1 MAKEDLNTL
10 RKRSHYGVVTDKGG
24 NSFLIQDDDSIL
36 FLGGPS
42 IDTTKGKVLTTKSS
56 QYGTYVDVLLKDTA
70 EDDLS
75 YDASETFLH
84 EFGTPRPDFSRPPG
98 EETGGPGYTIDESKR
113 YEDVQK
119 PTLRQ
124 PGETLRPDQ
133 RQIQKELFDLEPERH
148 EAALAA
154 ARQAELERAQMRRT
168 AGALGPAA
176 IIGALDL
183 AIAMRPT
190 EMDKRVAERKLEA
203 QTGPLVPAEQIAMVQ
218 DMARQGAAGVGA
230 LAKQSEDA
238 ESARQAAQGG
248 TTSARAGV
256 LRRRER
262 AGRVDEAK
270 GVAGQQLSSTVQA
283 LMERGRARKEKV
295 LDAVARYQGGR
306 QMQKRGAVSKFG
318 ADLGKVLGPIAA
330 QKSVTDPGLVQP
342 LGVIAKNSGVLLQ
355 DEDYTAIS
363 RALKKPGGLSEKE
376 IKDLLEDY
384 KLDPTDEAI
393 SSLTRRV

>member
-1 MAKEDLNTL
+1 MAKQLVGTEFIPGSGLNVNDLYFDTETKQYSYKDRGL
-10 RKRSHYGVVTDKGG
+10 GKETVLDKRQLNILL
-24 NSFLIQDDDSIL
+24 NSPDFSLEA
-36 FLGGPS
+36 
-42 IDTTKGKVLTTKSS
+42 TYKMGKTGIEPVA
-56 QYGTYVDVLLKDTA
+56 G
-70 EDDLS
+70 
-75 YDASETFLH
+75 YDASETFLQGLY
-84 EFGTPRPDFSRPPG
+84 EYDDPELDPRMGQQQEGTIQQNPKGGQLLTPDIERY
-98 EETGGPGYTIDESKR
+98 EETDRLVEGLDPVK
-113 YEDVQK
+113 QK
-119 PTLRQ
+119 AA
-124 PGETLRPDQ
+124 
-133 RQIQKELFDLEPERH
+133 FD
-148 EAALAA
+148 A
-154 ARQAELERAQMRRT
+154 ARQQELKGAQMRRT

-270 GVAGQQLSSTVQA
+270 GVAGQQLSSTMQA